1 MIDPILDKSLTRYT
15 LLPIKHWNLWNLYK
29 KQLGMIWTREEI
41 DFSQDLKDYLEL
53 DKDTQHIIKMILAFF
68 ASMDTIV
75 NINIEKNLIEHIV
88 PIEALSCYRFQVF
101 METIHAETYAIMIE
115 SLITDNAEKE
125 HLLNSIH
132 TIPSIKSI
140 HDVAFKWIDSDT
152 PISHKLIAFACME
165 GILFSGAFAV
175 IYWIKN
181 YKNNG
186 RIFLSGLIKANEL
199 IARDEGLHVEFAVE
213 VFSMLRDKPEVEEVN
228 NIIKEFVEITKVFN
242 CNAIPTK
249 LIGISQDTM
258 NSYTEYIA
266 DRLILNLGYSKL
278 YNSHNPFTFMDT
290 IGMVQKT
297 NFHESRPTEYQKAC
311 FTEENLNLTEDF

>member
-15 LLPIKHWNLWNLYK
+15 LMPIKHWNLWDLYK
-29 KQLGMIWTREEI
+29 KQLAMIWTREEI
-41 DFSQDLKDYLEL
+41 DFSHDLQDYLDL
-53 DKDTQHIIKMILAFF
+53 DLDTQHIIKMILAFF
-68 ASMDTIV
+68 ASMDSIV
-75 NINIEKNLIEHIV
+75 NINIEKNLIDNIV
-88 PIEALSCYRFQVF
+88 PIEAQSCYRFQVF

-115 SLITDNAEKE
+115 SLITDEVEKQY
-125 HLLNSIH
+125 LLESIH

-152 PISHKLIAFACME
+152 PISYKLIAFACIE

-186 RIFLSGLIKANEL
+186 GIFLSGLMKSNEL

-213 VFSMLRDKPEVEEVN
+213 VFSMLQDKPNEIQIN

-242 CNAIPTK
+242 CDAIPTK

-258 NSYTEYIA
+258 NSYTEYVA
-266 DRLILNLGYSKL
+266 DRLVLSLGYSKI
-278 YNSHNPFTFMDT
+278 YNSKNPFTFMDT

-297 NFHESRPTEYQKAC
+297 NFHESRPTEYKKAT
-311 FTEENLNLTEDF
+311 FTDEALALSEDF